1 MGPKSEALAAA
12 KKRIVEL
19 QAQMTDRILK
29 MAAEVAK
36 LTAVVTEREARE
48 FLRVT
53 CNVPGTEL
61 STYVKFADT
70 LAGHEDV
77 LEKARV
83 SFPVLKAL
91 VSADDDART
100 EIVERMEIGAR
111 ISTTDISAIRKRLR
125 NARLTPEEVMA
136 KRNGKLIAA
145 AGRQSGVYQA
155 SEFQW
160 RLNAFVRDIIEI
172 RDAADFR
179 DENIRETAAELLI
192 EFAHFFGSVHRSPES
207 IKRNTPARDIASA
220 YFALA
225 HLSEG
230 MLAFPADV
238 DEWHPDDAHP
248 WLVAL
253 QSLSG
258 NASPSRRVKAGE
270 DSIKGAFNPRP
281 TVVEL
286 CAGAGGMAIGFE
298 RAGFDHVALVEFD
311 PHAAATLRKNRPDWN
326 VVQADLKT
334 VDFSIYRQLEIDVVA
349 GGLACQPYSIEGKG
363 LGKEDPRD
371 LFPDAVRIV
380 DEIRPRAFVFENVEG
395 LLHGKHNDHM
405 ADILRGFRKAGYQTE
420 IHRVQA
426 SDYGVAQSRR
436 RVLVIGLRDDLADA
450 FRMPRTFPDRR
461 ANVGDILVDLME
473 ANGWAGARE
482 WARQRREHPILGRNG
497 EIEAYGVQ
505 AATVVT
511 SRGKRRR
518 NEQAVQTAIGFDAT
532 GLPDRAPTQEEASR
546 DGFLPSLTLRMR
558 ARLQDFPDNWEF
570 AGGKQS
576 VARQIGNAVPSK
588 LAQAVGLA
596 LVSAIR
602 NVPLDFEAMIWPEGT
617 GREFV
622 EAPPLL
628 AQHVPYSPAAVKEI
642 PVHAHESV

>member
-1 MGPKSEALAAA
+1 MDPKSEALSAA

-53 CNVPGTEL
+53 CNVPGSEL

-70 LAGHEDV
+70 LAGREEV

-91 VSADDDART
+91 VAADDDART

-111 ISTTDISAIRKRLR
+111 ISTTDISAIRKRLKQ
-125 NARLTPEEVMA
+125 ARLTPEEVMA
-136 KRNGKLIAA
+136 RRNGKLTAA
-145 AGRQSGVYQA
+145 AGRQNGASQA
-155 SEFQW
+155 SGFQW
-160 RLNAFVRDIIEI
+160 RLNAFVGEIIHIRNATDFREESI
-172 RDAADFR
+172 RDTAAD
-179 DENIRETAAELLI
+179 LKV
-192 EFAHFFGSVHRSPES
+192 EFEHFFGADHRSPDTY
-207 IKRNTPARDIASA
+207 KRKSPARDAASA
-220 YFALA
+220 YFALD

-230 MLAFPADV
+230 ILAFPASAD
-238 DEWHPDDAHP
+238 DWHPGEDHP

-253 QSLSG
+253 HSLSG
-258 NASPSRRVKAGE
+258 HASPARDVKTGVNATE
-270 DSIKGAFNPRP
+270 AAFNPKP

-286 CAGAGGMAIGFE
+286 CAGAGGMALGFE

-311 PHAAATLRKNRPDWN
+311 PHAAATLRKNRPEWN
-326 VVQADLKT
+326 VVRDDLKAI
-334 VDFSIYRQLEIDVVA
+334 DFSVYRQLGIDLVA
-349 GGLACQPYSIEGKG
+349 GGLPCQPYSIEGKG

-380 DEIRPRAFVFENVEG
+380 NEIRPRGFVFENVEG
-395 LLHGKHNDHM
+395 LLHGKHSDHV
-405 ADILRGFRKAGYQTE
+405 ADILRGFRKAGYRTE
-420 IHRVQA
+420 IHRIQA

-436 RVLVIGLRDDLADA
+436 RVLVIGLQDDLADA
-450 FRMPRTFPDRR
+450 FRMPPAFPGRR
-461 ANVGDILVDLME
+461 ANVGDTLLDLMA
-473 ANGWAGARE
+473 ANGWVGARE
-482 WARQRREHPILGRNG
+482 WARQRREHVVLDRNG
-497 EIEAYGVQ
+497 EIVAHGAQ

-518 NEQAVQTAIGFDAT
+518 NEQEVQMAIGFDAT

-546 DGFLPSLTLRMR
+546 EGFLPSLTLRMR
-558 ARLQDFPDNWEF
+558 ARLQDFPDHWEF
-570 AGGKQS
+570 SGGKQS
-576 VARQIGNAVPSK
+576 VAGQIGNAVPSK

-596 LVSAIR
+596 LVSEMR
-602 NVPLDFEAMIWPEGT
+602 NVPLDYEAMIWPDEK
-617 GREFV
+617 RLQIV
-622 EAPPLL
+622 NAPPLL
-628 AQHVPYSPAAVKEI
+628 AEHEPKSLAAAIEPPAYAYE
-642 PVHAHESV
+642 PV